1 MKVHRQEVEAS
12 GFKRWTRVVGGG
24 VRREE
29 FFWGLLVREE
39 SEAPRAGAGGV
50 VAELPG
56 SLFNSQDTCLWP

>member
-1 MKVHRQEVEAS
+1 MPLGSR
-12 GFKRWTRVVGGG
+12 GGPGLWG

-29 FFWGLLVREE
+29 FFCGLLVGEE